1 MTEAPEWHRF
11 RSRVGDHVLVLRG
24 SQILDL
30 PAGDDLDPTDL
41 LDFLTHG
48 EGLGLGA
55 VPQVRPQ
62 GISLNVT
69 SACNLGCA
77 YCYADR
83 GRFDGRQRGT
93 MTGSVAQLA

>member
-1 MTEAPEWHRF
+1 MSAPSAWRTFE
-11 RSRVGDHVLVLRG
+11 SRHGRHVLVLRG

-30 PAGDDLDPTDL
+30 PADSPGPDPAALAPFLEHGDT
-41 LDFLTHG
+41 
-48 EGLGLGA
+48 LGLDA
-55 VPQVRPQ
+55 VPDVAPQ

-83 GRFDGRQRGT
+83 DASTAASGAR
-93 MTGSVAQLA
+93 